1 MKNIKALITSSLIIV
16 ASVVSAQSNW
26 KVEDD
31 LEYHYQ
37 QIDYWRS
44 RMNND
49 SVVYEESLLRE
60 RLLSYINSSP
70 NTLKESFKY
79 LKYYD
84 HLNVLSS
91 DDNSFRIYSWDAGN
105 VRQHSFINVFQY
117 KSGDKTVQ
125 ASLSIPG
132 VDVETLKGR
141 EYRNLY
147 TLKAKGRVY
156 YLATFITPRDKDDY
170 SMGVEVFSKNA
181 DGGLDDSTNILVT
194 NNYATAVN
202 ELEFEMANA
211 SGATDHSIYFNKF
224 TKLLYIPIIW
234 RDGVVST
241 SYTAY
246 RFKDHYFTEVRGK

>member
-1 MKNIKALITSSLIIV
+1 MSIKHVLLVCFIALVTL
-16 ASVVSAQSNW
+16 AQAQSNW

-49 SVVYEESLLRE
+49 SVVYEESLLRQ
-60 RLLSYINSSP
+60 RLLSYISSSP

-105 VRQHSFINVFQY
+105 VRQHSFINVFKY
-117 KSGDKTVQ
+117 KAGDKSVQ
-125 ASLSIPG
+125 GSLEIPG
-132 VDVETLKGR
+132 ATAETLKGR

-147 TLKAKGRVY
+147 TLKTKGRVY
-156 YLATFITPRDKDDY
+156 YLATFITPRDVRDDY
-170 SMGVEVFSKNA
+170 SMGVEVFSRNS
-181 DGGLDDSTNILVT
+181 DGGMDDSTNILVT
-194 NNYATAVN
+194 NSYATAVN

-211 SGATDHSIYFNKF
+211 SG
-224 TKLLYIPIIW
+224 
-234 RDGVVST
+234 
-241 SYTAY
+241 
-246 RFKDHYFTEVRGK
+246 